1 MYNKKRLGQTA
12 ALLVMGMAVGLAGGA
27 FAADSQ
33 VPTSWNVSPITN
45 GAYLQ
50 TFENALTWGG
60 QAVDNPLTN
69 SRVSVAPPSRA
80 NTWFGEA
87 TTKAMKIPDDA
98 SYTNTLKYVD
108 NSSVSFATTP
118 VFVDM
123 RIQFTAYEGTP
134 PDNAKLAV
142 FVSTTNKIHVVHN
155 DGVTTN
161 TWPDGDLLSAWHQL
175 TVRLEKD
182 GKCAVLLD
190 DVTVTNNLTPKAGA
204 GTANE
209 LDSLE
214 FANSGYVD
222 DLYVSHGN
230 PQAYPGETD
239 PVPVAAAPF
248 AGDES
253 VAAWLAGKLTGAT
266 LTAGATFAGFD
277 QADMDAA
284 YLLDKLGGSAAAAE
298 PPAYTFGSE
307 EVIVVSAT
315 EVHVKCSLTV
325 TGESGQLANRQI
337 QLLGKKLI
345 GDQWA
350 AISGQVEDELS
361 YDDDGVIT
369 VTFTGIDSTT
379 YKFFKAQIVEI
390 P

>member
-1 MYNKKRLGQTA
+1 MYIKKRLGQTA
-12 ALLVMGMAVGLAGGA
+12 ALLLAGMAVGLAGGA
-27 FAADSQ
+27 FATDSE
-33 VPTSWNVSPITN
+33 VPVDWNASPIEN
-45 GAYLQ
+45 GAYRE
-50 TFENALTWGG
+50 TFESALTWDRLVVT
-60 QAVDNPLTN
+60 ASTN
-69 SRVSVAPPSRA
+69 SRVTVVPPSRA

-98 SYTNTLKYVD
+98 SYTNTLKYGN
-108 NSSVSFATTP
+108 NSSVSFATSP

-161 TWPDGDLLSAWHQL
+161 TWPANNLLSAWHQL

-190 DVTVTNNLTPKAGA
+190 DVTVTNNLTPKAV
-204 GTANE
+204 GTAGV
-209 LDSLE
+209 LASLE

-239 PVPVAAAPF
+239 PVPVAAALF
-248 AGDES
+248 AGDDS
-253 VAAWLAGKLTGAT
+253 VAAWLAGKLADTS
-266 LTAGATFAGFD
+266 LTAGATFTGFD

-284 YLLDKLGGSAAAAE
+284 YLLNKLDGTASAATA
-298 PPAYTFGSE
+298 PTYTFGAVS
-307 EVIVVSAT
+307 VDVVSDT
-315 EVHVKCSLTV
+315 VVNVNCSLTV
-325 TGESGQLANRQI
+325 TGGTGTLTGRKI
-337 QLLGKKLI
+337 QLLGKGTI
-345 GDQWA
+345 GGTWA
-350 AISGQVEDELS
+350 AIPGQVVS
-361 YDDDGVIT
+361 APTYSSGVIT
-369 VTFTGIDSTT
+369 VPFTGIDSTS

-390 P
+390 